1 MRSLALNIIIIII
14 NFALISAVRQA
25 EDTFKVDIEVG
36 DKNISCTFTMV
47 FQGTTVNLKMSKAI
61 LSSRAK
67 KTMNFNDLKIKSD
80 SSGNI
85 YTVKMMIKRRS
96 TKVKLEKVVLKLA
109 TSPPECKFILD
120 FSLAGCM
127 YCPATV
133 PT

>member
-36 DKNISCTFTMV
+36 DKNISCTFTIV
-47 FQGTTVNLKMSKAI
+47 FQGTIVNLEKSKAI

-67 KTMNFNDLKIKSD
+67 KTMNFNDLKIKSY

-85 YTVKMMIKRRS
+85 YTVTMMIKRRLK
-96 TKVKLEKVVLKLA
+96 KVKLEKVVVKLA
-109 TSPPECKFILD
+109 TPPPECKFIPD
-120 FSLAGCM
+120 FG
-127 YCPATV
+127 
-133 PT
+133 